1 MARKIE
7 KLFRAS
13 YAAPNGLQVTDEG
26 LWIVDQITDRVALV
40 EIPNQ
45 PIEEYGLSMMIRE
58 IPSESSNTSGMTYGD
73 GALWLTAN
81 GPGTLRYV
89 RSKDAK
95 PNMSEIIKVDSQT
108 GKTLQRYPIPGG
120 GGSHG
125 VEFDHFEEGYIWVQI
140 LKDQTLGK
148 VRIVDWSVE
157 HLIPLPY
164 VRGHRMVRVED
175 GIWVVHTADRV
186 IVKLDLND
194 GAELDRIEVPKSQP
208 EPHGLSRMGEDL
220 LYCDASSGWLA
231 RITL

>member
-40 EIPNQ
+40 EIPDQ

-89 RSKDAK
+89 RSTDAK

-148 VRIVDWSVE
+148 VRIEDWSVE

-164 VRGHRMVRVED
+164 VRGHGMVRVED

>member
-40 EIPNQ
+40 EIPDQ

-81 GPGTLRYV
+81 GPGTFRYV
-89 RSKDAK
+89 RPTDAK
-95 PNMSEIIKVDSQT
+95 PQTSEIIKVDAQT
-108 GKTLQRYPIPGG
+108 GETLQRYPVPGG

-125 VEFDHFEEGYIWVQI
+125 VEFDNFEEGYIWVQI

-148 VRIVDWSVE
+148 VRIEDWSVE

-164 VRGHRMVRVED
+164 VRGHGMVRVDD

-186 IVKLDLND
+186 IVKLDLKD
-194 GAELDRIEVPKSQP
+194 GAELDRIEIPNSQP
-208 EPHGLSRMGEDL
+208 EPHGLSRLGEDL
-220 LYCDASSGWLA
+220 LYCDASTGWLA
-231 RITL
+231 RISL